1 MPISRKEMLVR
12 SESAVPELPQA
23 KLEKQVAEGNAYISL
38 VNNAGWKKLV
48 KEYIEPNSSL
58 DALWGVKDE
67 DLPIQ
72 RAKMRVFKELLDYV
86 EMKVNEAVKAFETLQ
101 NNRED
106 K

>member
-1 MPISRKEMLVR
+1 MPLARKDMLVR
-12 SESAVPELPQA
+12 PGDGQPVVPQE
-23 KLEKQVAEGNAYISL
+23 KLEKRVAEGNAYISL
-38 VNNAGWKKLV
+38 INNAGWKKLV
-48 KEYIEPNSSL
+48 KEFIEPNCSL

-72 RAKMRVFKELLDYV
+72 RAKMRVYKELLDYV
-86 EMKVNEAVKAFETLQ
+86 ERKVNEAVKAFETLQ

>member
-1 MPISRKEMLVR
+1 MPIDRKSMLVR
-12 SESAVPELPQA
+12 PESGQPVVPQE
-23 KLEKQVAEGNAYISL
+23 KLEKQVTEGNAFISL

-48 KEYIEPNSSL
+48 KEFIEPNVSL

-72 RAKMRVFKELLDYV
+72 RAKMKVYKELLDYV
-86 EMKVNEAVKAFETLQ
+86 ERKVNEAVKAFETLH